1 VTCSSCV
8 APLTTYNGGVVADPD
23 ARKLSKALAE
33 LGQRLYARGWA
44 QGTSGNFSAVVSRRP
59 LRLAITASGLDKRT
73 LRASDILTV
82 DAGGKPLS
90 RRGRPSAETLLHVTI
105 ARARGAGAVVH
116 THSVHSTVLSDVHG
130 DAGGFHIH
138 GYEMLKGLSG
148 VSSHEH
154 REWIPVLE
162 NDQDMP
168 RLAGVLER
176 ILVEQPAA
184 HAVLLRRH
192 GLYTWGETLAEAER
206 HVEILEFLFET
217 LVRRSR
223 YDENIP

>member
-1 VTCSSCV
+1 VTDQ
-8 APLTTYNGGVVADPD
+8 T
-23 ARKLSKALAE
+23 ARKTATALAD

-44 QGTSGNFSAVVSRRP
+44 LGTSGNFSAVVSRRP

-82 DAGGKPLS
+82 DVEGKALG
-90 RRGRPSAETLLHVTI
+90 RRGRPSAETLLHLTI
-105 ARARGAGAVVH
+105 ARLRGAGAVVH

-130 DAGGFHIH
+130 EAGGFHIH

-148 VSSHEH
+148 VTSHEH
-154 REWIPVLE
+154 REWIPILE

-176 ILVEQPAA
+176 TLATRPAA

-192 GLYTWGETLAEAER
+192 GMYTWGETLAEAER
-206 HVEILEFLFET
+206 HTEILEFLFET

-223 YDENIP
+223 YDVGNV

>member
-1 VTCSSCV
+1 LSNKRR
-8 APLTTYNGGVVADPD
+8 TTSRNDERRA
-23 ARKLSKALAE
+23 AAKAAKALAD

-44 QGTSGNFSAVVSRRP
+44 LGTSGNFSAVVSRRP

-73 LRASDILTV
+73 LRPSDILTV
-82 DAGGKPLS
+82 DAAGKS
-90 RRGRPSAETLLHVTI
+90 VGRRGRPSAETLLHVTI
-105 ARARGAGAVVH
+105 AHLRGAGAVVH
-116 THSVHSTVLSDVHG
+116 THSVHTTVLSDVHG
-130 DAGGFHIH
+130 HAGGFHIH

-148 VSSHEH
+148 VTSHEH
-154 REWIPVLE
+154 REWIPILE

-168 RLAGVLER
+168 RLAAVLER
-176 ILVEQPAA
+176 ILTEQPGV

-223 YDENIP
+223 YDVGNA

>member
-1 VTCSSCV
+1 MAAKSTRTV
-8 APLTTYNGGVVADPD
+8 
-23 ARKLSKALAE
+23 SKALAE
-33 LGQRLYARGWA
+33 LGQRMYSRGWA
-44 QGTSGNFSAVVSRRP
+44 LGTSGNFSAVVSRRP

-82 DAGGKPLS
+82 DANGTALN
-90 RRGRPSAETLLHVTI
+90 RRGRPSAETLLHVTL
-105 ARARGAGAVVH
+105 ARLRGAGAVVH

-130 DAGGFHIH
+130 DAGGLHIH

-148 VSSHEH
+148 VTSHEH
-154 REWIPVLE
+154 REWIPILE

-168 RLAGVLER
+168 RLAEVLEHT
-176 ILVEQPAA
+176 LADQPAA

-192 GLYTWGETLAEAER
+192 GMYTWGETLADAER
-206 HVEILEFLFET
+206 HAEILEFLFET

-223 YDENIP
+223 YDGGNRSGR